1 MIRRW
6 IILTFLLA
14 IVVRFPLINGS
25 FWLDEA
31 AQVLESQRSFSE
43 QLQIGY
49 DFQPPLLHV
58 IVWGLVRISTNEA
71 FLRSVSLLAGVGS
84 IFFTYL
90 IAQTHAPKNSRVS
103 LLVVAL
109 ITFSQFHIFYSQELR
124 SYMLATFFG
133 SVSWWLV
140 VTQPFSLRVRS
151 LFLAGVHLLGLYSM
165 YVYPFLIISQLIFVL
180 FSTMKK
186 KWYLISI
193 LLSAI
198 GFIPWL
204 PSFLNQ
210 VREGTTLSATLS
222 GWSQV
227 VSLPQWKSLAMSFA
241 KLITGQIP
249 YDGLYALISGGM
261 VLLFGFGLFLVL
273 RTQKQ
278 LRLFFVCSAVLP
290 VVLAWLVSFF
300 VPVLAPKRVL
310 FVLPFLFMMFA
321 FLGKKFGRV
330 SNGILGVFITL
341 QVFVLFSYWSDTSL
355 QREDWRTVSREIYE
369 QYDPSE
375 TLLIFGFTDAFAP
388 WRFYDQQQ
396 EVPFDEVAFS
406 TIPISAE
413 EVQQLDQKVR
423 TYQTVIIFDYLRDL
437 TDPNRMIE
445 KKLEQLGYIGEKSI
459 PYQHIGFLRVYQ
471 KIVYQA
477 NSRVE

>member
-151 LFLAGVHLLGLYSM
+151 LSCGRS
-165 YVYPFLIISQLIFVL
+165 SSWFVL
-180 FSTMKK
+180 DVCVSVLDNFSAYFCSFFDNEKK
-186 KWYLISI
+186 
-193 LLSAI
+193 
-198 GFIPWL
+198 
-204 PSFLNQ
+204 
-210 VREGTTLSATLS
+210 
-222 GWSQV
+222 V
-227 VSLPQWKSLAMSFA
+227 VSDFDSPERDRIYSL
-241 KLITGQIP
+241 
-249 YDGLYALISGGM
+249 
-261 VLLFGFGLFLVL
+261 
-273 RTQKQ
+273 
-278 LRLFFVCSAVLP
+278 
-290 VVLAWLVSFF
+290 
-300 VPVLAPKRVL
+300 
-310 FVLPFLFMMFA
+310 
-321 FLGKKFGRV
+321 
-330 SNGILGVFITL
+330 
-341 QVFVLFSYWSDTSL
+341 
-355 QREDWRTVSREIYE
+355 
-369 QYDPSE
+369 
-375 TLLIFGFTDAFAP
+375 
-388 WRFYDQQQ
+388 
-396 EVPFDEVAFS
+396 VA
-406 TIPISAE
+406 
-413 EVQQLDQKVR
+413 
-423 TYQTVIIFDYLRDL
+423 IIFKPSSRRNNLECDL
-437 TDPNRMIE
+437 KRMVAGGLASSVEITCDVVCKTDHRPD
-445 KKLEQLGYIGEKSI
+445 SI
-459 PYQHIGFLRVYQ
+459 
-471 KIVYQA
+471 
-477 NSRVE
+477 